1 MDANNALVERYLSRQ
16 GREIEKA
23 YRNSVKSK
31 LSYKLR
37 GSLRENFFPNL
48 NYGMHHSNCSGDEE
62 GLIAVFSVMV
72 THADV
77 VTEVYPSRSHGLK
90 KRRHV
95 HTMDT
100 QLMCYFFGYGGKW
113 KKFADGDD
121 ISESPFPR
129 RGNGKDYNGILNI
142 PKRKFHKLDDRKV
155 LKFLELEPS
164 LEKIIGDPTEVEQ
177 VKSSE
182 SMGPEQHYIM

>member
-31 LSYKLR
+31 LSYRLR

-48 NYGMHHSNCSGDEE
+48 NYGMHHSNCSGDE
-62 GLIAVFSVMV
+62 GLIAVFGVMA

-77 VTEVYPSRSHGLK
+77 VTEVYRSRSHGVK

-100 QLMCYFFGYGGKW
+100 QLMCFFFGYGGRW

-121 ISESPFPR
+121 ISEFPLPR
-129 RGNGKDYNGILNI
+129 RGNGKDYNEILNI
-142 PKRKFHKLDDRKV
+142 PKRKVHKLDDRKI
-155 LKFLELEPS
+155 LNFLELESP
-164 LEKIIGDPTEVEQ
+164 LEKIIGNLTEVEH

-182 SMGPEQHYIM
+182 SMGPDQHYIM